1 MTGRKEKTELSERL
15 FMSASMV
22 ERGSVAAD
30 VGCDHGFTSIWLVQQ
45 GICPHVLAMD
55 VNPGPLERA
64 EEHIREAGL
73 SAYIETR
80 LSDGLSAME
89 CPDGKPEADTLLM
102 AGIGGRLAC
111 RLMKDAE
118 DKLRRMRAVVVQPQS
133 ELSCVRRTLAELGY
147 RIVSEDMVKEGG
159 KFYTAI
165 RAENAALAAG
175 APFSADMRESGG
187 ELPVPEGLSL
197 TEKEWQTAGEQYGFL
212 LIRKRHPV
220 LREYLEDVLRR
231 NHTARR
237 ALLAGSGL
245 KSVRD
250 LPAEAGRRAGSGPP
264 EMSAVPA
271 GPGLSEMSAVP
282 AGSGLPGTPAV
293 PDSSG
298 IPERSR
304 SRLQELEAEA
314 ALAAALKAWME
325 RQEGG

>member
-1 MTGRKEKTELSERL
+1 
-15 FMSASMV
+15 MSASMV

-80 LSDGLSAME
+80 LSDGLSPWNARTGSRRRIP
-89 CPDGKPEADTLLM
+89 CSWPGS
-102 AGIGGRLAC
+102 GGRLAC

-237 ALLAGSGL
+237 ALLAGIGSEKRKGSARRGRPPGRLRHSG
-245 KSVRD
+245 KKPQ
-250 LPAEAGRRAGSGPP
+250 PASGAGGGGRARGCAESLDGT
-264 EMSAVPA
+264 A
-271 GPGLSEMSAVP
+271 GGRM
-282 AGSGLPGTPAV
+282 
-293 PDSSG
+293 
-298 IPERSR
+298 
-304 SRLQELEAEA
+304 
-314 ALAAALKAWME
+314 K
-325 RQEGG
+325 RQEGGLSSKKGDRIWLG

>member
-1 MTGRKEKTELSERL
+1 M
-15 FMSASMV
+15 
-22 ERGSVAAD
+22 
-30 VGCDHGFTSIWLVQQ
+30 
-45 GICPHVLAMD
+45 
-55 VNPGPLERA
+55 
-64 EEHIREAGL
+64 
-73 SAYIETR
+73 
-80 LSDGLSAME
+80 
-89 CPDGKPEADTLLM
+89 
-102 AGIGGRLAC
+102 
-111 RLMKDAE
+111 
-118 DKLRRMRAVVVQPQS
+118 
-133 ELSCVRRTLAELGY
+133 
-147 RIVSEDMVKEGG
+147 KEGG
-159 KFYTAI
+159 KSYTAI